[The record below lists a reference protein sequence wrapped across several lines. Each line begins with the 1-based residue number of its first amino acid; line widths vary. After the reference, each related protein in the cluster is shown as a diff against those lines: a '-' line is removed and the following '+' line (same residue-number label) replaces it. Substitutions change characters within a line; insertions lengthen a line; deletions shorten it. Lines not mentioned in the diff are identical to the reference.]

1 MKQRMSHTG
10 YGIPAWAACAQ
21 PSSAPHPAAAAIQQQ
36 QEGYPADQ
44 QRIVY
49 GGKLLEDGWALHECG
64 LRKRAFVHL
73 VMRYRG
79 D

>member
-1 MKQRMSHTG
+1 MKQRMYPGLSG
-10 YGIPAWAACAQ
+10 MRPAILRS
-21 PSSAPHPAAAAIQQQ
+21 PSRYAAIQQQ